1 MARPKKPA
9 KSLPKAEER
18 AYNGEN
24 ETQDSQA
31 IFDEMHALH
40 GIGQFSSSPMRSA
53 VSSSRNQGEF
63 AHPFSSK
70 SSASL
75 PSDQHRD
82 HIKALTGKPDRHYNQ
97 NLQQITPAAN
107 ASHVSTS
114 RPPPPVNCATVIA
127 TEAPITFD
135 QRRSTATAQF
145 QSKSVVGS
153 NTAAY
158 NHAAL
163 PKLRPKPALKN
174 KMNDGSQ
181 SPTQSNE
188 GRSYEQYRE
197 IRGEALASSQLKPT
211 DSGDHHE
218 SQRSHAE
225 SDHEHATLHEDETG
239 AVNFDLGQFGP
250 AAINDLNDDVDTDSG
265 SEDGREVYSSA
276 VPISQPRRSS
286 SILPPPFVRNSSTGM
301 PPPETPALATRL
313 IHAGGTAEPLM
324 PSSQLFANTQFTSAV
339 KKAASPTSSRPSPEI
354 NQNTIS
360 PNPQLLSSP
369 LRERGLRTSPLQT
382 VGTSSPS
389 VRPPESPRA
398 NPQRTRAVPEPIRD
412 YVSMRSSPSVRQN
425 SVEMLDDSG
434 AANSDSDANQELRKR
449 RRKAK
454 LKQDKATRSLMSI
467 PISRPSSR
475 SEDLVEVPSTSRR
488 KFVSRLADPITFGNN
503 AEGQEAQETVLD
515 SQNAGTKS
523 TETSKDTAS
532 HGKKAWGAAPRE
544 TGISSSDIPPFPR
557 GNAAIPHGSR
567 DLIPETSPAG
577 TAAAAEPNDP
587 SLPTQSNET
596 AEAASTPVL
605 PPPKRLKRTHVE
617 EFDEIAMS
625 DPGEPTQPIIR
636 SSPPVPSTAPVATS
650 QPSQPSRRSARRP
663 VIATPQPVPSSSAPD
678 MEMADP
684 GTRSSTLTSLSAT
697 PNVSSSTTPN
707 TENGEETSKNN
718 ASSPAAAK
726 VQRQSRPKSNLKTY
740 SPARK
745 SGQRDRVRKEP
756 TRIARHSSV
765 STDELARP
773 SPSPASVAGQTRG
786 ARSFRSFKDTSIQFP
801 SGIFSGMIFVTTI
814 GSSDNDRRKKTEV
827 QKREEADKEE
837 KKKKVE
843 AIIRKGGGQ
852 IMDAGFHDLFVKK
865 SSVVPEAA
873 SKILASSL
881 GLTSEAANAGFTALI
896 TDNCSRKAKYMQ
908 ALALGLPCLSW
919 NWVSACDAKGSLVDW
934 LPYMLCAG
942 PSTVLDGAFKSR
954 DLPGYDASCAKL
966 SETISQRPK
975 LLDETSVL
983 LVVKKTKTQKN
994 EKRCEFY
1001 AFLAH
1006 VLGADLERVNT
1017 PAEAGDRLREREEA
1031 GDPFDWVYPD
1041 GDDTIFNVMTG
1052 GPPTQVGNTKKRKR
1066 QSTANSV
1073 SGSFGA
1079 PLQNMPRILTDELIV
1094 QSLILGRLVED
1105 GEMQ

>member
-1 MARPKKPA
+1 
-9 KSLPKAEER
+9 
-18 AYNGEN
+18 
-24 ETQDSQA
+24 
-31 IFDEMHALH
+31 
-40 GIGQFSSSPMRSA
+40 
-53 VSSSRNQGEF
+53 
-63 AHPFSSK
+63 
-70 SSASL
+70 
-75 PSDQHRD
+75 
-82 HIKALTGKPDRHYNQ
+82 
-97 NLQQITPAAN
+97 
-107 ASHVSTS
+107 
-114 RPPPPVNCATVIA
+114 
-127 TEAPITFD
+127 
-135 QRRSTATAQF
+135 
-145 QSKSVVGS
+145 
-153 NTAAY
+153 
-158 NHAAL
+158 
-163 PKLRPKPALKN
+163 
-174 KMNDGSQ
+174 MNDGSQ

-197 IRGEALASSQLKPT
+197 VRGEALASSQLKST
-211 DSGDHHE
+211 DSGGRYE
-218 SQRSHAE
+218 SQRSYAE
-225 SDHEHATLHEDETG
+225 SDHEHGTLHEDETG
-239 AVNFDLGQFGP
+239 AVHFDLGQFGP
-250 AAINDLNDDVDTDSG
+250 AAANNLNDADTDSG
-265 SEDGREVYSSA
+265 SEDGREDYPST

-286 SILPPPFVRNSSTGM
+286 NILPPPFVRNSSTGM

-313 IHAGGTAEPLM
+313 VHAGGTAEPLM

-369 LRERGLRTSPLQT
+369 LRERGLRTSPLHA
-382 VGTSSPS
+382 VGTSSPYVPPPS
-389 VRPPESPRA
+389 SGPIPTTQDPYDAPESPQA
-398 NPQRTRAVPEPIRD
+398 NPQRTRSVPEPIRD
-412 YVSMRSSPSVRQN
+412 YVPLRSSPSVRQT
-425 SVEMLDDSG
+425 SVEVLDDSA
-434 AANSDSDANQELRKR
+434 AANSDSDADHELRR
-449 RRKAK
+449 RRRRAK
-454 LKQDKATRSLMSI
+454 RKQEKATRSLMSI

-475 SEDLVEVPSTSRR
+475 SEELVEVPSTSRR
-488 KFVSRLADPITFGNN
+488 KFGSRSADPITNWNN
-503 AEGQEAQETVLD
+503 EEAEEAQETVLD

-523 TETSKDTAS
+523 TEVSNHTDS
-532 HGKKAWGAAPRE
+532 HGKRARGAISRE
-544 TGISSSDIPPFPR
+544 TGIPSSDIPLLPR
-557 GNAAIPHGSR
+557 GNSVNLPGSR

-577 TAAAAEPNDP
+577 TAAAAEPKDPSLPVP

-596 AEAASTPVL
+596 TEAASTPVL
-605 PPPKRLKRTHVE
+605 PSPKRLKRTHVE
-617 EFDEIAMS
+617 ESDEIAMS
-625 DPGEPTQPIIR
+625 DPGEQTQPMMR
-636 SSPPVPSTAPVATS
+636 SSPPMPSTAPVATS
-650 QPSQPSRRSARRP
+650 QPSQRCRHSARRP
-663 VIATPQPVPSSSAPD
+663 VVATPQSVPSSSALD
-678 MEMADP
+678 MADP
-684 GTRSSTLTSLSAT
+684 GTRSSTLTALSAT

-707 TENGEETSKNN
+707 TEDGEEVPKNN

-726 VQRQSRPKSNLKTY
+726 VQRQSRPRSNLKTY

-756 TRIARHSSV
+756 SRLARHSSV

-786 ARSFRSFKDTSIQFP
+786 ARSFRSFKDTSLQFP

-814 GSSDNDRRKKTEV
+814 GSSENDRRKKTEV
-827 QKREEADKEE
+827 QKREEAEKEE
-837 KKKKVE
+837 KKEKVE

-852 IMDAGFHDLFVKK
+852 IMNAGFHDLFVEK
-865 SSVVPEAA
+865 SCVVPEAA

-966 SETISQRPK
+966 SDTIGQRPK
-975 LLDETSVL
+975 LLGETSVL

-1017 PAEAGDRLREREEA
+1017 PTEAGEKLREREEA
-1031 GDPFDWVYPD
+1031 GSPFDWVYPD

-1066 QSTANSV
+1066 QSTTNSV
-1073 SGSFGA
+1073 SGSFGT
-1079 PLQNMPRILTDELIV
+1079 PLRSMPRILTDELII
-1094 QSLILGRLVED
+1094 QSLILGRLIED

>member
-18 AYNGEN
+18 AYSGEN
-24 ETQDSQA
+24 ETQESQA
-31 IFDEMHALH
+31 IFEEMHALH
-40 GIGQFSSSPMRSA
+40 GIGQLSSSPIRSA
-53 VSSSRNQGEF
+53 VSSSR
-63 AHPFSSK
+63 H
-70 SSASL
+70 
-75 PSDQHRD
+75 H
-82 HIKALTGKPDRHYNQ
+82 DRHYNQ

-114 RPPPPVNCATVIA
+114 RPPPPVNHATVIA

-153 NTAAY
+153 NTAAD

-197 IRGEALASSQLKPT
+197 IRGESLASSQLKPT
-211 DSGDHHE
+211 DSGGRYE

-265 SEDGREVYSSA
+265 SEDGRDDYSSA
-276 VPISQPRRSS
+276 VPVSQPRRSS

-369 LRERGLRTSPLQT
+369 LRERGLRTSPVPT
-382 VGTSSPS
+382 VGTSSPY
-389 VRPPESPRA
+389 VPPPSSGPIPKTQDPYDAPVSPRA

-434 AANSDSDANQELRKR
+434 AANSDSDADQELRKR

-488 KFVSRLADPITFGNN
+488 KFVSRSADPITFGNN
-503 AEGQEAQETVLD
+503 EEAQEAQETVLD

-523 TETSKDTAS
+523 TEASKDTAS

-544 TGISSSDIPPFPR
+544 TGISSSDIPRFPR

-636 SSPPVPSTAPVATS
+636 SSPPVPSTAPVVTS

-663 VIATPQPVPSSSAPD
+663 VITTPQPVPSSSAPD

-707 TENGEETSKNN
+707 TEDGEEMSKNN

-756 TRIARHSSV
+756 SRLARHSSV

-852 IMDAGFHDLFVKK
+852 IMDAGFHDLFVEK

-966 SETISQRPK
+966 SETISQRPT
-975 LLDETSVL
+975 LLGETSVL

-1017 PAEAGDRLREREEA
+1017 PAEAGEKLREREEA
-1031 GDPFDWVYPD
+1031 GNPFDWVYPD
-1041 GDDTIFNVMTG
+1041 GDDTIFN
-1052 GPPTQVGNTKKRKR
+1052 
-1066 QSTANSV
+1066 STANSV

>member
-1 MARPKKPA
+1 M
-9 KSLPKAEER
+9 
-18 AYNGEN
+18 
-24 ETQDSQA
+24 
-31 IFDEMHALH
+31 
-40 GIGQFSSSPMRSA
+40 
-53 VSSSRNQGEF
+53 
-63 AHPFSSK
+63 
-70 SSASL
+70 
-75 PSDQHRD
+75 
-82 HIKALTGKPDRHYNQ
+82 
-97 NLQQITPAAN
+97 
-107 ASHVSTS
+107 
-114 RPPPPVNCATVIA
+114 
-127 TEAPITFD
+127 
-135 QRRSTATAQF
+135 
-145 QSKSVVGS
+145 VGS
-153 NTAAY
+153 NTAAD

-197 IRGEALASSQLKPT
+197 IRGEDLVSSSQPKFT
-211 DSGDHHE
+211 DSDGRYE

-250 AAINDLNDDVDTDSG
+250 AAANDLNDADTDSG
-265 SEDGREVYSSA
+265 SEDGRDDYSST
-276 VPISQPRRSS
+276 VPVSQPRRSS

-324 PSSQLFANTQFTSAV
+324 PSSQLFANTQFTSAM

-369 LRERGLRTSPLQT
+369 LHERGLRTSPLQA
-382 VGTSSPS
+382 VGTSSLYAPPPS
-389 VRPPESPRA
+389 SGPIPKTQDPYDAPESPQA
-398 NPQRTRAVPEPIRD
+398 NPQRTRSVPEPIRD
-412 YVSMRSSPSVRQN
+412 YVPLRSSPSLRQT

-434 AANSDSDANQELRKR
+434 AANSDSDADQELRKR
-449 RRKAK
+449 QRRAK
-454 LKQDKATRSLMSI
+454 RKQEKATRSLMSI
-467 PISRPSSR
+467 PISRPASS
-475 SEDLVEVPSTSRR
+475 SEELVEVPSTSWR
-488 KFVSRLADPITFGNN
+488 KFVSRSADPITNGNN
-503 AEGQEAQETVLD
+503 EEAQETVLD

-523 TETSKDTAS
+523 TEASKDPAS
-532 HGKKAWGAAPRE
+532 HGKRAWGAGPRD
-544 TGISSSDIPPFPR
+544 TGISSSDIPLFPR
-557 GNAAIPHGSR
+557 GNAANIQGSR

-577 TAAAAEPNDP
+577 TAAAAEPNYP

-596 AEAASTPVL
+596 TEAASTPVL
-605 PPPKRLKRTHVE
+605 PPPKRLKRTHVAE
-617 EFDEIAMS
+617 SDEIAMS
-625 DPGEPTQPIIR
+625 DPGEQTQPIIR

-650 QPSQPSRRSARRP
+650 QPSQPSRRSARHP
-663 VIATPQPVPSSSAPD
+663 VVATPQPVPSSSAPD
-678 MEMADP
+678 MADP

-697 PNVSSSTTPN
+697 PNISSSTTPN
-707 TENGEETSKNN
+707 TEDGEEEPKNN

-726 VQRQSRPKSNLKTY
+726 VQRQSRPRSNLKTY

-756 TRIARHSSV
+756 SSLARHSSV

-786 ARSFRSFKDTSIQFP
+786 ARSFRSFKDTSLQFP

-814 GSSDNDRRKKTEV
+814 GASDNDRRKKTEV
-827 QKREEADKEE
+827 QKREEAEKEE
-837 KKKKVE
+837 KKEKVE

-852 IMDAGFHDLFVKK
+852 IMNAGFHDLFVEK

-881 GLTSEAANAGFTALI
+881 GLTSEAVNAGFTALI

-954 DLPGYDASCAKL
+954 DLPGYDASGAKL
-966 SETISQRPK
+966 AETISQRPK
-975 LLDETSVL
+975 LLGEKSVL

-1017 PAEAGDRLREREEA
+1017 PTEAGDKLREREEA
-1031 GDPFDWVYPD
+1031 GNPFDWVYPD
-1041 GDDTIFNVMTG
+1041 GDDTIFSVLNG
-1052 GPPTQVGNTKKRKR
+1052 GPPTQVGTSKKRKR
-1066 QSTANSV
+1066 QSTTNSV
-1073 SGSFGA
+1073 FGSFGT
-1079 PLQNMPRILTDELIV
+1079 PLRNMPRILTDELIV